1 MNLIDLNTTCED
13 LDDYITI
20 SHINKNTKA
29 LSGSIHMC
37 ESNHGTKSAKPVHET
52 YCGNNMRKQESIKLW
67 QSAENPIDLEQEKG
81 TRLIS
86 RLLSSLDKI
95 DLIS

>member
-1 MNLIDLNTTCED
+1 M
-13 LDDYITI
+13 TI
-20 SHINKNTKA
+20 SLFPIFIRILKHY
-29 LSGSIHMC
+29 MC
-37 ESNHGTKSAKPVHET
+37 ESNHGTKSAKPVHEM

>member
-20 SHINKNTKA
+20 SHIYKNTIA

-37 ESNHGTKSAKPVHET
+37 ESNHGTKSAIPVHET

>member
-1 MNLIDLNTTCED
+1 M
-13 LDDYITI
+13 TI
-20 SHINKNTKA
+20 SLFPIFIRILKHEVEVYICVKVIKN
-29 LSGSIHMC
+29 
-37 ESNHGTKSAKPVHET
+37 GTKSAKPVHET